1 MTRLGTLGVLL
12 GGCVCAAVAIVS
24 AGAQTYPTQTIRII
38 VPLAPGG
45 LIDTVARLVQPR
57 LEKALGRTVIVENRP
72 GASGIVGTDVVAKA
86 APDGHTLLMVASSH
100 PVVPATNPK
109 VPYDIARD
117 FAAIVRVT
125 QNPFFFVVNSKVP
138 AGTLQEFVA
147 LAKKSPGKY
156 NYGTPG
162 AAGQNH
168 LVTALFSHRAG
179 ISLQHV
185 PYRGGGPAMVSLIAG
200 EIEFA
205 VLSPVV
211 ALPHIQSGA
220 IRALATGGR
229 ERDTQFPQ
237 VPTVAESGYP
247 GFEAVQWVGLLAT
260 GGTPKPVIDRLNAE
274 VNRALAD
281 PTFAERFVKVGT
293 SAAGGSSED
302 FETQILREY
311 HDWVEVARAA
321 GIKAE

>member
-1 MTRLGTLGVLL
+1 MRRFGTLGILL
-12 GGCVCAAVAIVS
+12 GGCFMVAVVS
-24 AGAQTYPTQTIRII
+24 AGAQTYPTQTVRII
-38 VPLAPGG
+38 VPIAPGG
-45 LIDTVARLVQPR
+45 LIDTVARLVQPK

-72 GASGIVGTDVVAKA
+72 GASGIVGTEVVARA

-100 PVVPATNPK
+100 AVIPATNPK
-109 VPYDIARD
+109 VSYDITKD
-117 FAAIVRVT
+117 FAGIVRVT

-138 AGTLQEFVA
+138 AKTLQDFVA

-162 AAGQNH
+162 PAGQNH
-168 LVTALFSHRAG
+168 LVTALFSQRAG

-185 PYRGGGPAMVSLIAG
+185 PYRGGGPAMQSLIAG

-205 VLSPVV
+205 VLSPVA
-211 ALPHIQSGA
+211 ALPHMQAGTV
-220 IRALATGGR
+220 RALATSGLQ
-229 ERDTQFPQ
+229 RDAQFPQ
-237 VPTVAESGYP
+237 IPTVAESGYP

-260 GGTPKPVIDRLNAE
+260 GGTPKPVVDRLNTV
-274 VNRALAD
+274 VNGALAD
-281 PTFAERFVKVGT
+281 PAFAERFVKVGT

-302 FETQILREY
+302 FDKQIAREY
-311 HDWVEVARAA
+311 HAWVEVARAA